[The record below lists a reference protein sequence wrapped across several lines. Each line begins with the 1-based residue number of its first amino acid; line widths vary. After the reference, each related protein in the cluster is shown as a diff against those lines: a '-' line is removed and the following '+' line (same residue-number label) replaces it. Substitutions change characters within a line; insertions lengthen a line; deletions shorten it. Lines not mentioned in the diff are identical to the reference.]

1 MSRPQPNRSPVAIGG
16 MLAAVAVIFA
26 LLSQFLPMIF
36 GLFAPLPMVIAVVM
50 LDFKFSVLVSAAASI
65 LMAVL
70 LGPVSGLSF
79 FFQYALVGSLMGAF
93 IKAGKNYS
101 TIFLGATVAQAVGFG
116 LFMLAQFA
124 LMGFD
129 ASAFSNQFMSIEGEM
144 LKNAEKTGLYA
155 TLAASSGITASEAE
169 LLFRQTL
176 EMVVKLMPSIYCLIF
191 AATAAVSLWM
201 SDYVLKR
208 MQLGV
213 RVNPPQWRSII
224 MPTWVTAIFIAS
236 WIMLLV
242 NNRILDNPLLWI
254 VAVNVMVVG
263 VACMEVDGLSYC
275 LAKLKL
281 SEKSFMWQMFYVML
295 VLFMGV
301 YIIFV
306 LAFLGVFDAI
316 MDFRHLRE

>member
-1 MSRPQPNRSPVAIGG
+1 MSRPLPNRSPVAIGG
-16 MLAAVAVIFA
+16 MLAAVAIIFA

-50 LDFKFSVLVSAAASI
+50 LDFKFSVLVAAAASI
-65 LMAVL
+65 LVAVL

-144 LKNAEKTGLYA
+144 LKNAEETGLYA

-191 AATAAVSLWM
+191 AATAAVSLWL

-281 SEKSFMWQMFYVML
+281 SKKSFMWQMFYVML